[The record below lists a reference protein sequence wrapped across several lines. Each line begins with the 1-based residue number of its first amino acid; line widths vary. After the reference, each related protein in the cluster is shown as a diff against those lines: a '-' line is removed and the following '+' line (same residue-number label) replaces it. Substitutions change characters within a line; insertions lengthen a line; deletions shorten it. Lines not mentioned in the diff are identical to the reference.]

1 MATAGQASIALEDAN
16 RFVRPDSESFQQR
29 RFRVYS
35 YSLSSCKPDPICKSQ
50 TSTFYNLEKVWLNGS
65 TYFGNATGYDWVVN
79 SGEVIATNNGTKL
92 ILNETNGG
100 TKISSTRYIHYG
112 KIDFVLETSK
122 WAGVVTAAITMSDV
136 KDEIDWEFP
145 GNNTLAAQTNFW
157 FLGIANYSAT
167 KGRSVGVSSATSSN
181 FHTYT
186 EDRLATRDTNV
197 ADRWERRANALQEPD
212 PLIEW
217 HAVIQISIW
226 PAGLNTSAQGTIN
239 WAGGLIDWQ
248 DSDYLSNGFFWNTLQ
263 SVTVTCADETNVTS
277 GTTGWVYTGIG
288 AGNVPVVVLTNAS
301 TLL

>member
-16 RFVRPDSESFQQR
+16 RFVRPDSESIQQR

-50 TSTFYNLEKVWLNGS
+50 TSTFYNLEKVWLNRS

-79 SGEVIATNNGTKL
+79 SGEVIATDNGTKL
-92 ILNETNGG
+92 TLNETNGG

-186 EDRLATRDTNV
+186 IDWQPETLT
-197 ADRWERRANALQEPD
+197 W
-212 PLIEW
+212 LIDGS
-217 HAVIQISIW
+217 VVRTLYKNQTLSSNGTLYQYPTTPSQIQISIW

-288 AGNVPVVVLTNAS
+288 AGNVP
-301 TLL
+301 